1 MQLHSVYAHNF
12 HQIMRHFIVF
22 LASYG
27 ASSSEAFSTFQLCN
41 TKFRFVEPVKVYHD
55 GEHDISKKG
64 RCTRCPETIREDSD
78 LDRKEALFAMLGTLW
93 ATTSSLGTQFA
104 YTVYESDAQ
113 IEFPKI
119 MEGMSQRVN
128 QQCLVET
135 LGNQEC
141 LVNMDSAGKRY
152 QEAESE
158 ILL

>member
-1 MQLHSVYAHNF
+1 M
-12 HQIMRHFIVF
+12 
-22 LASYG
+22 
-27 ASSSEAFSTFQLCN
+27 
-41 TKFRFVEPVKVYHD
+41 
-55 GEHDISKKG
+55 
-64 RCTRCPETIREDSD
+64 
-78 LDRKEALFAMLGTLW
+78 
-93 ATTSSLGTQFA
+93 
-104 YTVYESDAQ
+104 YESDAQ